1 MKNSFL
7 IVFLFLTI
15 LNVGAQKI
23 GAEHLRCEYK
33 ENPMGLD
40 MTHPRFSWRIAAD
53 TLKKNILQ
61 TAYQIQVVALN
72 PDFKNTSQL
81 VWDSQKVSSNQC
93 LYIQYEG
100 KTLAAKTRYYWRVKV
115 WDNQKR
121 ESNWSKPAFWETG
134 LMDSSA
140 WSAQWI
146 VPTLEEKDKAES
158 PLPML
163 RRTFTLTDKVKK
175 ARLYITSQGL
185 YEATINGKLV
195 TDNLFTPG
203 WTSYNKR
210 TQYQVYDVSRLLNK
224 GENATGVVLGD
235 GWFRGELGFRKD
247 WYLYGKKLAL
257 LYQLEIEYENDQKQT
272 VISDA
277 TWKNNTGGIISA
289 SIFNGMLYD
298 ANKEIVNWNTITCD
312 DKNWKNVAVE
322 NYPKNHLVQNLG
334 EPVRRIEELAV
345 KKEINTPK
353 NEKVFDFG
361 QNLTGRVRF
370 NLKGKKGDTITIL
383 HAELLDKAGN
393 FYTDNLRGAKQQIQY
408 IFKDDKPIVFEP
420 EFTYQGFRYIKIQD
434 FNGEVHATNF
444 TAIVIHSDM
453 ESTGEFVCSDSLINQ
468 LHSNIRWGM
477 RGNFLEVPT
486 DCPQRNERLGWTGD
500 VQVFSSTANFLF
512 ITSSFYRKW
521 LEDLKADQLSN
532 GSVAH
537 VVPAVFKEY
546 GSTGW
551 GDVATVLPYNVYLSF
566 GDKLILEQQYNS
578 MKAWVDYLKKQ
589 AGSNLILTSNSKYG
603 DWLFFIH
610 PTDWNAKPGFTD
622 KDLIATAYMAHSAQ
636 LVAQAAEVIGK
647 KEDAQHYQRLFL
659 DIKAAFQKEYMTL
672 TGRLSSNSQTA
683 YAMGLAFDLLPENLR
698 TNALNYL
705 VDDIKSRKYHLSTG
719 FLGTP
724 LLSHVLSE
732 NGANDVA
739 YQLLLQKT
747 YPSWLYPVTRGA
759 TTIWE
764 RWDGIK
770 PDGTFQTTQMNSF
783 NHYAY
788 GAIGSWMYS
797 KVAGIQYDKESA
809 GYKHIILKPMPDSLL
824 QWINVKYTTMYG
836 TIQSQWRKEGNI
848 FKLKVI
854 IPSNTTAT
862 IYLPYSNEVKEVG
875 SGLYKFEYPI
885 KMKP

>member
-1 MKNSFL
+1 MKKSL
-7 IVFLFLTI
+7 IVIFVLI
-15 LNVGAQKI
+15 SVLNTGAKSI
-23 GAEHLRCEYK
+23 EVEHLRCEYK
-33 ENPMGLD
+33 ENPIGLD

-53 TLKKNILQ
+53 TLRKNIIQ
-61 TAYQIQVVALN
+61 TAYQVQVVAET
-72 PDFKNTSQL
+72 PDFGKSTQL
-81 VWDSQKVSSNQC
+81 VWDSKKVISNQC

-115 WDNQKR
+115 WDNLKR

-134 LMDSSA
+134 LMDASV
-140 WSAQWI
+140 WEAQWI
-146 VPTLEEKDKAES
+146 VPTLEEIDKAES

-163 RRTFTLTDKVKK
+163 RKTFTLTDKVKK

-185 YEATINGKLV
+185 YQATINGKQV
-195 TDNLFTPG
+195 TENLFTPG

-210 TQYQVYDVSRLLNK
+210 TQYQMYDVTHLLNK
-224 GENATGVVLGD
+224 GENATGVILGD
-235 GWFRGELGFRKD
+235 GWFRGEFGFRKD

-257 LYQLEIEYENDQKQT
+257 LYQLEIEYANGLMQT

-277 TWKNNTGGIISA
+277 SWKNSYGGIISA
-289 SIFNGMLYD
+289 SIFNGMVYD
-298 ANKEIVNWNTITCD
+298 ANKEIANWNTVACD
-312 DKNWKNVAVE
+312 DRNWKNVAVE
-322 NYPKNHLVQNLG
+322 NYPKNHLVQNLS
-334 EPVRRIEELAV
+334 EPVRRIEELSV
-345 KKEINTPK
+345 KKEIITPI

-361 QNLTGRVRF
+361 QNLTGRIRF
-370 NLKGKKGDTITIL
+370 NLKGQKGDTITIL
-383 HAELLDKAGN
+383 HAEVLDKAGN
-393 FYTDNLRGAKQQIQY
+393 FYIDNLRGAKQRIQY
-408 IFKDDKPIVFEP
+408 VFKDDEPVVFEP
-420 EFTYQGFRYIKIQD
+420 EFTFQGFRYIKIQD
-434 FNGEVHATNF
+434 FKGEVHATDF

-453 ESTGEFVCSDSLINQ
+453 EPTGEFVCSDSLVNQ

-477 RGNFLEVPT
+477 RGNFLDVPT

-500 VQVFSSTANFLF
+500 VQVFSETASFLYN
-512 ITSSFYRKW
+512 TSLFYRKW
-521 LEDLKADQLSN
+521 LEDLKADQLSS

-546 GSTGW
+546 GATGW
-551 GDVATVLPYNVYLSF
+551 GDAATVVPYNLYRAF
-566 GDKLILEQQYNS
+566 GDKLILEQQYSS

-589 AGSNLILTSNSKYG
+589 ADRDGILRSNSKYG

-610 PTDWNAKPGFTD
+610 PSDWNAKPGYTD

-636 LVAQAAEVIGK
+636 LVAQTAEVIGK
-647 KEDAQHYQRLFL
+647 KEDATVYHQLFL
-659 DIKAAFQKEYMTL
+659 DTKAAFQREYMTS

-683 YAMGLAFDLLPENLR
+683 YVLALAFDLMPENLR

-724 LLSHVLSE
+724 LLCHALSD

-739 YQLLLQKT
+739 YQLFLQKS

-770 PDGTFQTTQMNSF
+770 PDGSFQTAQMNSF

-797 KVAGIQYDKESA
+797 KVAGIQCDKNNTA
-809 GYKHIILKPMPDSLL
+809 YKHIILKPMPDSTLK
-824 QWINVKYTTMYG
+824 WMRASYTTLYG
-836 TIQSQWRKEGNI
+836 TIQSQWSKEENT

-875 SGLYKFEYPI
+875 SGVHKFEYAI
-885 KMKP
+885 QTKQ